1 VHRLFQ
7 RIGICSPMDKSCVYT
22 QLPLLEYNFIICM
35 FKANGNDFLIPLFV
49 DYVLN
54 QFYSAVLV

>member
-1 VHRLFQ
+1 
-7 RIGICSPMDKSCVYT
+7 MDKSCVYT